1 MSGKRRAV
9 RDWGQTG
16 RWGRGSREGQC
27 GKRVQAAEGVLRGR
41 VRRARATGG
50 EEPREGDWTGSVV
63 FERERSEVEG
73 KGLRVGAGAGPGE
86 DKGAR
91 RCERGEL
98 GAKRVRVG
106 AQLGTAKG

>member
-1 MSGKRRAV
+1 M
-9 RDWGQTG
+9 
-16 RWGRGSREGQC
+16 
-27 GKRVQAAEGVLRGR
+27 QAAEGVLRGR

-91 RCERGEL
+91 RCERG
-98 GAKRVRVG
+98 AKRVRVG